1 MIFRLLIVDDE
12 AATRKGLSCFFDWES
27 IDCTVAATACDGAE
41 AIEIIKTTPVD
52 IVITDIKMPVI
63 DGLELARYIYEN
75 RPQIAVIL
83 LTGYAEFEY
92 ARTAIR
98 YNVSSFLLKPTP
110 KEEIV
115 NAVKEAQQKII
126 VSKRHDSIAKSEL
139 AFLKDQFL
147 QELTYG
153 GAGPDT
159 DKRLA
164 EFQIALDRYYIA
176 AFRLDSPPAELN
188 QLKELI
194 IRQKSNSFCF
204 RYNNL
209 ILSVYFYEDLAPVL
223 ENCQEIIRIP
233 EHLYSMKV
241 FVGVSG
247 LHHGPAEF
255 STATFEA
262 IHTLSLTFYSP
273 SSIAVFDQA
282 GDRSDNILS
291 AEDTLS
297 LYELENDIRQRDF
310 QSALLVANALF
321 LKLKSNFVNENDA
334 KNICSHIYYLTFRVL
349 AKSGRALPPEDFL
362 TSIGRAADI
371 FQLEDIIKRLLAF
384 TREELTSSE
393 REYSQYVQEAITY
406 IREHPAENLTL
417 DDIARHTH
425 MNSSYLSRIFKKEC
439 GCSVTEYI
447 TTIRMEKAKELL
459 ETTNLLTYEIA
470 EKIGINEPSY
480 FSMLFKKFAGL
491 TPTEYRSRFR

>member
-1 MIFRLLIVDDE
+1 MIFHLLIVDDE
-12 AATRKGLSCFFDWES
+12 AATRRGLSSFFDWGS
-27 IDCTVAATACDGAE
+27 IDCDVTATACDGAE
-41 AIEIIKTTPVD
+41 AIEIIKSTPVD
-52 IVITDIKMPVI
+52 IVITDVKMPVT

-75 RPQIAVIL
+75 HPQIAVII

-110 KEEIV
+110 KDEIV
-115 NAVKEAQQKII
+115 AAVKEAQQRII
-126 VSKRHDSIAKSEL
+126 VSKRQDSIAKSEL

-153 GAGPDT
+153 SVSEDT
-159 DKRLA
+159 DKRL
-164 EFQIALDRYYIA
+164 EQFHISLDYYYIA
-176 AFRLDSPPAELN
+176 AFRLDGAPSELN

-194 IRQKSNSFCF
+194 IQQKSNSFCF

-209 ILSVYFYEDLAPVL
+209 ILSVYFYEELASVM
-223 ENCQEIIRIP
+223 ENCQEIVRIP
-233 EHLYSMKV
+233 EQLYSMKV
-241 FVGVSG
+241 FVGVSS
-247 LHHGPAEF
+247 LHHGAAEF

-273 SSIAVFDQA
+273 SSIAVFDA
-282 GDRSDNILS
+282 AEGRIDNILS

-297 LYELENDIRQRDF
+297 LYELENAIRQRDF
-310 QSALLVANALF
+310 QAVSAVTSALF

-334 KNICSHIYYLTFRVL
+334 KSICSYIYYLTFRVL
-349 AKSGRALPPEDFL
+349 AKSGHALPSEEHL
-362 TSIGRAADI
+362 AQIGRATDI

-384 TREELTSSE
+384 AREELTSSD
-393 REYSQYVQEAITY
+393 REYSGYVQQAITY
-406 IREHPAENLTL
+406 IREHPADELTL
-417 DDIARHTH
+417 DDIAQHTH

-470 EKIGINEPSY
+470 EQIGVNEPSY
-480 FSMLFKKFAGL
+480 FSMLFKKYAGL

>member
-1 MIFRLLIVDDE
+1 MIFHLLIVDDE
-12 AATRKGLSCFFDWES
+12 AATRRGLSCFFDWGS

-41 AIEIIKTTPVD
+41 AIELIKSTPVD
-52 IVITDIKMPVI
+52 IVITDVKMPVT

-75 RPQIAVIL
+75 HPQIAVII

-110 KEEIV
+110 KDEIV
-115 NAVKEAQQKII
+115 AAVKEAQQRII
-126 VSKRHDSIAKSEL
+126 VSKRQSSIAKSEL

-153 GAGPDT
+153 SVSEDI

-164 EFQIALDRYYIA
+164 EFHIPLDYYYIA
-176 AFRLDSPPAELN
+176 AFRLDGAPAELDH
-188 QLKELI
+188 LKELI
-194 IRQKSNSFCF
+194 IQQKSNSFCF

-223 ENCQEIIRIP
+223 ENCREIVRIP
-233 EHLYSMKV
+233 EQLYSMKV

-247 LHHGPAEF
+247 LHHGAAEF

-273 SSIAVFDQA
+273 SSIAVFDPAA
-282 GDRSDNILS
+282 GEAENILS
-291 AEDTLS
+291 AEDTMS
-297 LYELENDIRQRDF
+297 LYELENAIRQRDF
-310 QSALLVANALF
+310 QAASAVAGALF
-321 LKLKSNFVNENDA
+321 LKLKSNFVNESDA
-334 KNICSHIYYLTFRVL
+334 KSICSHIYYLTFRAL
-349 AKSGRALPPEDFL
+349 AKSGRTLPPEEYL
-362 TSIGRAADI
+362 ARIGRAADI
-371 FQLEDIIKRLLAF
+371 FQLEDIVKALLAF
-384 TREELTSSE
+384 AREELTSSD
-393 REYSQYVQEAITY
+393 REYSRYVQEAITY
-406 IREHPAENLTL
+406 IREHPADELTL
-417 DDIARHTH
+417 DDIAQHTH

-470 EKIGINEPSY
+470 ERIGINEPSY
-480 FSMLFKKFAGL
+480 FSMLFKKHAGL

>member
-1 MIFRLLIVDDE
+1 MIFHLLIVDDE
-12 AATRKGLSCFFDWES
+12 AATRRGLSCFFDWES
-27 IDCTVAATACDGAE
+27 IDCAVAATASDGAE
-41 AIEIIKTTPVD
+41 AIEILKTTPVD
-52 IVITDIKMPVI
+52 IVITDVKMPVT
-63 DGLELARYIYEN
+63 DGLELARYVYEN
-75 RPQIAVIL
+75 RPETAVIL

-110 KEEIV
+110 KDEIV
-115 NAVKEAQQKII
+115 AAVKEAQQRIAA
-126 VSKRHDSIAKSEL
+126 SRRRSSLAKSEL

-153 GAGPDT
+153 AVSEDT
-159 DKRLA
+159 DRRLE
-164 EFQIALDRYYIA
+164 EFHIPLDDYYIA
-176 AFRLDSPPAELN
+176 AFRLDGAPAELN

-194 IRQKSNSFCF
+194 IQQKSNSFCF

-209 ILSVYFYEDLAPVL
+209 ILSVYFYQDLAPVL
-223 ENCQEIIRIP
+223 ENCREIVRIP
-233 EHLYSMKV
+233 EQLYSMKI
-241 FVGVSG
+241 FAGVSG
-247 LHHGPAEF
+247 RHHGAAEF

-273 SSIAVFDQA
+273 SSIALFDPA
-282 GDRSDNILS
+282 GGQSENVLS

-297 LYELENDIRQRDF
+297 LYELENAIRHRDF
-310 QSALLVANALF
+310 QAVSALANALF

-334 KNICSHIYYLTFRVL
+334 KSICSYIYYLTFRVL
-349 AKSGRALPPEDFL
+349 AKSGRALPPEEYL
-362 TSIGRAADI
+362 ASIGRASDI
-371 FQLEDIIKRLLAF
+371 FQLEDIVKGLLAF
-384 TREELTSSE
+384 AREELTASD
-393 REYSQYVQEAITY
+393 REYSQYVQQAIAY
-406 IREHPAENLTL
+406 IREHTADNLTL

-447 TTIRMEKAKELL
+447 TAIRMEKAKELL
-459 ETTNLLTYEIA
+459 ETTNLLNYEIA
-470 EKIGINEPSY
+470 ERIGINEPSY
-480 FSMLFKKFAGL
+480 FSLLFKKYAGL

>member
-1 MIFRLLIVDDE
+1 MIFHLLIVDDE
-12 AATRKGLSCFFDWES
+12 AATRRGLSGFFDWES

-41 AIEIIKTTPVD
+41 AIEILKTTPVD
-52 IVITDIKMPVI
+52 IVITDIKMPVV
-63 DGLELARYIYEN
+63 DGLELAKYIYEN

-92 ARTAIR
+92 ARSAIR

-115 NAVKEAQQKII
+115 AAVKEAQQRII
-126 VSKRHDSIAKSEL
+126 VSKRQDSIAKSEL

-153 GAGPDT
+153 NLSADT
-159 DKRLA
+159 DRKLS
-164 EFQIALDRYYIA
+164 EFHISLDHYYIA
-176 AFRLDSPPAELN
+176 AFRLDSAPSELN
-188 QLKELI
+188 QLKAFI

-209 ILSVYFYEDLAPVL
+209 ILSVYFSEDLMPVM
-223 ENCQEIIRIP
+223 ENCREIVRIP
-233 EHLYSMKV
+233 ERLYSMKV
-241 FVGVSG
+241 FAGISG
-247 LHHGPAEF
+247 LHHGAAEF

-273 SSIAVFDQA
+273 SSIAAFDPTA
-282 GDRSDNILS
+282 DKAENVLS
-291 AEDTLS
+291 AEDTMS
-297 LYELENDIRQRDF
+297 LYELENAIRQRDF
-310 QSALLVANALF
+310 QAASTVVGTLF
-321 LKLKSNFVNENDA
+321 LKLKSSFVNENDA
-334 KNICSHIYYLTFRVL
+334 KSVCFQIYYLSFRVL
-349 AKSGRALPPEDFL
+349 AKSERTLPSEDFL
-362 TSIGRAADI
+362 TRISRAADI
-371 FQLEDIIKRLLAF
+371 FQLEDIIKKLLAF
-384 TREELTSSE
+384 AREELTSSD
-393 REYSQYVQEAITY
+393 REYSRYVQEAITY
-406 IREHPAENLTL
+406 IREHHADDLTL
-417 DDIARHTH
+417 DDIARYTH

-447 TTIRMEKAKELL
+447 TAIRMEKAKELL

-470 EKIGINEPSY
+470 KRIGINEPSY
-480 FSMLFKKFAGL
+480 FSLLFKKHTGL